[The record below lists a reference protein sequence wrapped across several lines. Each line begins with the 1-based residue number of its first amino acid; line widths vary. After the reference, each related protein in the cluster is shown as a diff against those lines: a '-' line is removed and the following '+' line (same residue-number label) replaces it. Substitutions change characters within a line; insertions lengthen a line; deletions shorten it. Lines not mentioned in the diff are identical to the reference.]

1 MKILIVDDLK
11 INLDL
16 LQAVLERSGYE
27 VTSARNGIEALER
40 LKKDSIDMIISDV
53 LMPKMD
59 GFALCRECK
68 RHDALRKIPFIFYSG
83 TYTREEDRKLALG
96 LGAERFIAKPMEI
109 KPLMEIIE
117 DVFKDYNKDLPDSS
131 EIPAQKADLAFFK
144 EHNERLIEKLSR
156 KMYQLE
162 ESERALQER
171 TYDLNKRV
179 KELNCLYGISKLVE
193 KPGISLGEIAQGVV
207 DLIPS
212 AWQRPDI
219 ICARA
224 FLDGQEFRTE
234 NFRETPW
241 NQVCNIIAFGDR
253 VGGLEV
259 YYLEEKPERGE
270 RPFLKEDQDFIIDI
284 TKQLGR
290 ITERI
295 HAEKT
300 FKAAHENLKL
310 SFKRRAE
317 ALQESE
323 EKFRTVADFA
333 HDWEGWIGPERNHLY
348 VSPSCEWITGY
359 GPEEFLI
366 NPDLHSEIV
375 HPEDQKAIVEH
386 HNEKFTDEGTYHHEF
401 RITNKRGEVRWIEH
415 VCYHIQNEDGRWL
428 GRRYSNR
435 DITKRKTAER
445 SLSESEARYRTFA
458 ENLPGI
464 VYRISIR
471 DNRMHFLND
480 MLPVMTGF
488 KEAELE
494 KGGTCSIGPFISA
507 EDRDKVTSTV
517 RTAVEDKM
525 PFDVDYRFI
534 HKSGDIKWFREIGR
548 PIFETD
554 GEPLYIDGIVFDI
567 TGRKQMEEE
576 KAQLQEQLRQAQR
589 MEAMGTLAG
598 GIAHEFN
605 NILWIISANAEFA
618 LNILP
623 EGNKVRKNLQRIE
636 KSCFRAS
643 DLVKQILS
651 FSRQEKQAPRPSDI
665 RPIVKETLK
674 FIRSSLPTTIEIKLE
689 IPSQL
694 GMVRVDPTQIHQ
706 VITNLCTNAFDAMRK
721 EGGELEVS
729 LADTELEQDT
739 LPLPL
744 GLAPGRYVR
753 MRVKDT
759 GLGMDQVVMKR
770 IFEPFFTT
778 KPVGKGTGMGLSVVH
793 GIVQSYHG
801 GITVDSEPGK
811 GAVFDVFL
819 PVIED
824 KPKIEVRTT
833 KSVPTGKERILFVD
847 DEVEIVESAREI
859 LEDLGYQVESENS
872 PVEALRMFREQPDRF
887 SLVITDMT
895 MPRMTGEM
903 LARELLLIRSD
914 IPIIMC
920 TGYGEL
926 ITGERAK
933 EAGIKEIIMK
943 PARISNIAEAIR
955 RVLDEK

>member
-16 LQAVLERSGYE
+16 LQAVLERSGYK
-27 VTSARNGIEALER
+27 VTSARNGIEALEK

-53 LMPKMD
+53 LMTKMD

-68 RHDALRKIPFIFYSG
+68 RHDALKEIPFIFYSG
-83 TYTREEDRKLALG
+83 TYTREEDKKLALG
-96 LGAERFIAKPMEI
+96 LGAERFITKPMEI

-144 EHNERLIEKLSR
+144 EHNDRLIEKLDR
-156 KMYQLE
+156 KACQLE
-162 ESERALQER
+162 ESERALKKR
-171 TYDLNKRV
+171 NSDLNRRL

-207 DLIPS
+207 DLILS
-212 AWQRPDI
+212 AWQHPDI
-219 ICARA
+219 TCARA
-224 FLDGQEFRTE
+224 SLEGQEFRTK

-241 NQVCNIIAFGDR
+241 KQTCDIIAINDR
-253 VGGLEV
+253 VGVLEA
-259 YYLEEKPERGE
+259 YYPGKRSERDEG
-270 RPFLKEDQDFIIDI
+270 PFLKEERDFIIAI
-284 TKQLGR
+284 AEELGR
-290 ITERI
+290 ITARI
-295 HAEKT
+295 HAEEA
-300 FKAAHENLKL
+300 FQEAHEKL
-310 SFKRRAE
+310 ELRIKKRTE
-317 ALQESE
+317 ALRESE
-323 EKFRTVADFA
+323 EKFRTVADFTYG
-333 HDWEGWIGPERNHLY
+333 WEGWVGPERNHLY
-348 VSPSCEWITGY
+348 VSPSCERITGY
-359 GPEEFLI
+359 GPEEFLV
-366 NPDLHSEIV
+366 NSHLFDNIV
-375 HPEDQKAIVEH
+375 HPEDQKAILEH
-386 HNEKFTDEGTYHHEF
+386 YNEKFTDEGTYHHEF

-415 VCYHIQNEDGRWL
+415 VCQYIENEDGRWL

-471 DNRMHFLND
+471 DNRVHFLND

-494 KGGTCSIGPFISA
+494 KGGTCSIGPFILA

-517 RTAVEDKM
+517 RTAVEDKTA
-525 PFDVDYRFI
+525 FDVDYRFI
-534 HKSGDIKWFREIGR
+534 HKNSDIKWCREIGR
-548 PIFETD
+548 AILGTD
-554 GEPLYIDGIVFDI
+554 GKPLYIDGIIFDI
-567 TGRKQMEEE
+567 TERKQMEEE
-576 KAQLQEQLRQAQR
+576 KAQIEEQLRQAQR

-651 FSRQEKQAPRPSDI
+651 FSRQEKQTPRPSDI
-665 RPIVKETLK
+665 RAIVKETLK
-674 FIRSSLPTTIEIKLE
+674 FMRSSLPTTIEIKVE

-694 GMVRVDPTQIHQ
+694 GLVRVDPTQIHQ
-706 VITNLCTNAFDAMRK
+706 VVTNLCANAFDAMRK

-729 LADTELEQDT
+729 LTDTELEQGA
-739 LPLPL
+739 LSLPL

-759 GLGMDQVVMKR
+759 GHGMDQVVMNR

-833 KSVPTGKERILFVD
+833 KSVPTGEERILFVD

-895 MPRMTGEM
+895 MPRMTGER
-903 LARELLLIRSD
+903 LARELLRIRSD

-926 ITGERAK
+926 INGERAK

-955 RVLDEK
+955 RALDKK

>member
-53 LMPKMD
+53 SMPKMD

-68 RHDALRKIPFIFYSG
+68 MDDALRKIPFIFHSG
-83 TYTREEDRKLALG
+83 TYTREEDKKLALG
-96 LGAERFIAKPMEI
+96 LGAERFITKPIEI
-109 KPLMEIIE
+109 KPFMEIIE
-117 DVFKDYNKDLPDSS
+117 DVFKDYNKGLPDPS
-131 EIPAQKADLAFFK
+131 EIPAEKADFALFK
-144 EHNERLIEKLSR
+144 EHNDRLIEKLDR
-156 KMYQLE
+156 KVCQLE
-162 ESERALQER
+162 ESERALQKR
-171 TYDLNKRV
+171 TYGLNKRL

-193 KPGISLGEIAQGVV
+193 KPGISFGEIAQGVV

-212 AWQRPDI
+212 AWHHPDI
-219 ICARA
+219 TCARA
-224 FLDGQEFRTE
+224 SLEGQEFRTE
-234 NFRETPW
+234 DFRETPW
-241 NQVCNIIAFGDR
+241 KQACDIIAINDR
-253 VGGLEV
+253 VGALEV
-259 YYLEEKPERGE
+259 YYLGKRSERDEGL
-270 RPFLKEDQDFIIDI
+270 FLKEERDLIIAI
-284 TKQLGR
+284 AGELGR
-290 ITERI
+290 ITARI
-295 HAEKT
+295 HAEEA
-300 FKAAHENLKL
+300 FQEAHEKLEL
-310 SFKRRAE
+310 SFKRRSE
-317 ALQESE
+317 ALQ
-323 EKFRTVADFA
+323 
-333 HDWEGWIGPERNHLY
+333 
-348 VSPSCEWITGY
+348 
-359 GPEEFLI
+359 
-366 NPDLHSEIV
+366 
-375 HPEDQKAIVEH
+375 
-386 HNEKFTDEGTYHHEF
+386 
-401 RITNKRGEVRWIEH
+401 
-415 VCYHIQNEDGRWL
+415 
-428 GRRYSNR
+428 
-435 DITKRKTAER
+435 
-445 SLSESEARYRTFA
+445 ESEARYRTFA

-471 DNRMHFLND
+471 ENRVHFLND

-494 KGGTCSIGPFISA
+494 KGDTCSIGPFILA
-507 EDRDKVTSTV
+507 EDRDKVTSTI
-517 RTAVEDKM
+517 RTAVEDKTS
-525 PFDVDYRFI
+525 FDVDYRFI
-534 HKSGDIKWFREIGR
+534 HKNGDIKWCREIGR
-548 PIFETD
+548 AILGTD
-554 GEPLYIDGIVFDI
+554 GKPLYIDGIIFDI

-576 KAQLQEQLRQAQR
+576 KAELEEQLRQAQR

-623 EGNKVRKNLQRIE
+623 EGNKVCKNLQRIE
-636 KSCFRAS
+636 KACFRAS

-665 RPIVKETLK
+665 RPVVKETLK

-706 VITNLCTNAFDAMRK
+706 VITNLCANAFDAMRK

-729 LADTELEQDT
+729 LADTELEQNT

-801 GITVDSEPGK
+801 DITVDSEPGK

-833 KSVPTGKERILFVD
+833 KSVPTGEERILFVD

-895 MPRMTGEM
+895 MPRMTGER
-903 LARELLLIRSD
+903 LARELLRIRSD

-926 ITGERAK
+926 INGERAK

-943 PARISNIAEAIR
+943 PARISNVAEAIR
-955 RVLDEK
+955 RVLDKK

>member
-53 LMPKMD
+53 SMPKMD

-68 RHDALRKIPFIFYSG
+68 MDDALRKIPFIFHSG
-83 TYTREEDRKLALG
+83 TYTREEDKKLALG
-96 LGAERFIAKPMEI
+96 LGAERFITKPIEI
-109 KPLMEIIE
+109 KPFMEIIE
-117 DVFKDYNKDLPDSS
+117 DVFKDYNKGLPDPS
-131 EIPAQKADLAFFK
+131 EIPAEKADFALFK
-144 EHNERLIEKLSR
+144 EHNDRLIEKLDR
-156 KMYQLE
+156 KVCQLE
-162 ESERALQER
+162 ESERALQKR
-171 TYDLNKRV
+171 TYGLNKRL

-193 KPGISLGEIAQGVV
+193 KPGISFGEIAQGVV
-207 DLIPS
+207 DLIPP
-212 AWQRPDI
+212 ALEYPEI

-234 NFRETPW
+234 DFRETPW
-241 NQVCNIIAFGDR
+241 KQACDIIAINDR
-253 VGGLEV
+253 VGALEV
-259 YYLEEKPERGE
+259 YYLGKRSERDEGL
-270 RPFLKEDQDFIIDI
+270 FLKEERDLIIAI
-284 TKQLGR
+284 AGELGR
-290 ITERI
+290 ITARI
-295 HAEKT
+295 HAEEA
-300 FKAAHENLKL
+300 FQEAHEKLEL
-310 SFKRRAE
+310 SFKRRSE
-317 ALQESE
+317 ALQ
-323 EKFRTVADFA
+323 
-333 HDWEGWIGPERNHLY
+333 
-348 VSPSCEWITGY
+348 
-359 GPEEFLI
+359 
-366 NPDLHSEIV
+366 
-375 HPEDQKAIVEH
+375 
-386 HNEKFTDEGTYHHEF
+386 
-401 RITNKRGEVRWIEH
+401 
-415 VCYHIQNEDGRWL
+415 
-428 GRRYSNR
+428 
-435 DITKRKTAER
+435 
-445 SLSESEARYRTFA
+445 ESEARYRTFA

-471 DNRMHFLND
+471 ENRVHFLND

-494 KGGTCSIGPFISA
+494 KGDTCSIGPFILA
-507 EDRDKVTSTV
+507 EDRDKVTSTI
-517 RTAVEDKM
+517 RTAVEDKTS
-525 PFDVDYRFI
+525 FDVDYRFI
-534 HKSGDIKWFREIGR
+534 HKNGDIKWCREIGR
-548 PIFETD
+548 AILGTD
-554 GEPLYIDGIVFDI
+554 GKPLYIDGIIFDI

-576 KAQLQEQLRQAQR
+576 KAELEEQLRQAQR

-623 EGNKVRKNLQRIE
+623 EGNKVCKNLQRIE
-636 KSCFRAS
+636 KACFRAS

-665 RPIVKETLK
+665 RPVVKETLK

-706 VITNLCTNAFDAMRK
+706 VITNLCANAFDAMRK

-729 LADTELEQDT
+729 LADTELEQNT

-801 GITVDSEPGK
+801 DITVDSEPGK

-833 KSVPTGKERILFVD
+833 KSVPTGEERILFVD

-895 MPRMTGEM
+895 MPRMTGER
-903 LARELLLIRSD
+903 LARELLRIRSD

-926 ITGERAK
+926 INGERAK

-943 PARISNIAEAIR
+943 PARISNVAEAIR
-955 RVLDEK
+955 RVLDKK

>member
-16 LQAVLERSGYE
+16 LQALLERSGYE
-27 VTSARNGIEALER
+27 VTSARNGIEALEK
-40 LKKDSIDMIISDV
+40 LKKDSVDMIISDV

-83 TYTREEDRKLALG
+83 TYTREEDKKLALG

-117 DVFKDYNKDLPDSS
+117 DVFKDYNKGQSDSS
-131 EIPAQKADLAFFK
+131 EIPAEMDDIDFLK

-162 ESERALQER
+162 ESERALQKR

-193 KPGISLGEIAQGVV
+193 KPGISFGEIAQGVV
-207 DLIPS
+207 DLIPP

-224 FLDGQEFRTE
+224 FLEGQEFRTK

-241 NQVCNIIAFGDR
+241 KQACDIIAINDR
-253 VGGLEV
+253 VGVLEV

-290 ITERI
+290 ITARI
-295 HAEKT
+295 HAEEA
-300 FKAAHENLKL
+300 FQEAHEKLKL
-310 SFKRRAE
+310 SFKRRTE
-317 ALQESE
+317 ALQ
-323 EKFRTVADFA
+323 
-333 HDWEGWIGPERNHLY
+333 
-348 VSPSCEWITGY
+348 
-359 GPEEFLI
+359 
-366 NPDLHSEIV
+366 
-375 HPEDQKAIVEH
+375 
-386 HNEKFTDEGTYHHEF
+386 
-401 RITNKRGEVRWIEH
+401 
-415 VCYHIQNEDGRWL
+415 
-428 GRRYSNR
+428 
-435 DITKRKTAER
+435 
-445 SLSESEARYRTFA
+445 ESEARYRTFA

-471 DNRMHFLND
+471 ENRIHFLND

-494 KGGTCSIGPFISA
+494 KGDICSIGPFILA
-507 EDRDKVTSTV
+507 EDRDWVTSTI
-517 RTAVEDKM
+517 RTAVEDKTS
-525 PFDVDYRFI
+525 FDVDYRFI
-534 HKSGDIKWFREIGR
+534 HKNGDIKWCREIGR
-548 PIFETD
+548 PILGTD
-554 GEPLYIDGIVFDI
+554 GKPLYIDGIIFDI
-567 TGRKQMEEE
+567 TERKQMEEE
-576 KAQLQEQLRQAQR
+576 KAQIEEQLRQAQR

-623 EGNKVRKNLQRIE
+623 EGDKVRKNLQRIE

-651 FSRQEKQAPRPSDI
+651 FSRQEKQTPRPSDI
-665 RPIVKETLK
+665 RAIVKETLK
-674 FIRSSLPTTIEIKLE
+674 FMRSSLPTTIEIKVE

-694 GMVRVDPTQIHQ
+694 GLVRVDPTQIHQ
-706 VITNLCTNAFDAMRK
+706 VVTNLCANAFDAMRK
-721 EGGELEVS
+721 EGGGLEVS
-729 LADTELEQDT
+729 LADTELEQGA
-739 LPLPL
+739 LSLPL

-759 GLGMDQVVMKR
+759 GHGMDQVVMNR

-824 KPKIEVRTT
+824 KPKVEVRTT
-833 KSVPTGKERILFVD
+833 KSVPTGEERILFVD

-872 PVEALRMFREQPDRF
+872 PEEALRMFREQPDRF

-895 MPRMTGEM
+895 MPRMTGEK
-903 LARELLLIRSD
+903 LARELLRIRSD

-926 ITGERAK
+926 ITGERSK

-943 PARISNIAEAIR
+943 PASIRNLAEAIR
-955 RVLDEK
+955 RALDEK

>member
-53 LMPKMD
+53 SMPKMD

-68 RHDALRKIPFIFYSG
+68 MDDALRKIPFIFHSG
-83 TYTREEDRKLALG
+83 TYTREEDKKLALG
-96 LGAERFIAKPMEI
+96 LGAERFITKPIEI
-109 KPLMEIIE
+109 KPFMEIIE
-117 DVFKDYNKDLPDSS
+117 DVFKDYNKGLPDPS
-131 EIPAQKADLAFFK
+131 EIPAEKADFALFK
-144 EHNERLIEKLSR
+144 EHNDRLIEKLDR
-156 KMYQLE
+156 KVCQLE
-162 ESERALQER
+162 ESERALQKR
-171 TYDLNKRV
+171 TYGLNKRL

-193 KPGISLGEIAQGVV
+193 KPGISFGEIAQGVV
-207 DLIPS
+207 DLIPP
-212 AWQRPDI
+212 ALEYPEI

-234 NFRETPW
+234 DFRETPW
-241 NQVCNIIAFGDR
+241 KQACDIIAINDR
-253 VGGLEV
+253 VGALEV
-259 YYLEEKPERGE
+259 YYLGKRSERDEGL
-270 RPFLKEDQDFIIDI
+270 FLKEERDLIIAI
-284 TKQLGR
+284 AGELGR
-290 ITERI
+290 ITARI
-295 HAEKT
+295 HAEEA
-300 FKAAHENLKL
+300 FQEAHEKLEL
-310 SFKRRAE
+310 SFKRRSE
-317 ALQESE
+317 ALQ
-323 EKFRTVADFA
+323 
-333 HDWEGWIGPERNHLY
+333 
-348 VSPSCEWITGY
+348 
-359 GPEEFLI
+359 
-366 NPDLHSEIV
+366 
-375 HPEDQKAIVEH
+375 
-386 HNEKFTDEGTYHHEF
+386 
-401 RITNKRGEVRWIEH
+401 
-415 VCYHIQNEDGRWL
+415 
-428 GRRYSNR
+428 
-435 DITKRKTAER
+435 
-445 SLSESEARYRTFA
+445 ESEARYRTFA

-471 DNRMHFLND
+471 ENRVHFLND

-488 KEAELE
+488 KEAEFE
-494 KGGTCSIGPFISA
+494 KGDTCSIGPFILA
-507 EDRDKVTSTV
+507 EDRDKVTSTI
-517 RTAVEDKM
+517 RTAVEDKTS
-525 PFDVDYRFI
+525 FDVDYRFI
-534 HKSGDIKWFREIGR
+534 HKNGDIKWCREIGR
-548 PIFETD
+548 AILGTD
-554 GEPLYIDGIVFDI
+554 GKPLYIDGIIFDI

-576 KAQLQEQLRQAQR
+576 KAELEEQLRQAQR

-623 EGNKVRKNLQRIE
+623 EGNKVCKNLQRIE
-636 KSCFRAS
+636 KACFRAS

-665 RPIVKETLK
+665 RPVVKETLK

-706 VITNLCTNAFDAMRK
+706 VITNLCANAFDAMRK

-729 LADTELEQDT
+729 LADTELEQNT

-801 GITVDSEPGK
+801 DITVDSEPGK

-833 KSVPTGKERILFVD
+833 KSVPTGEERILFVD

-895 MPRMTGEM
+895 MPRMTGER
-903 LARELLLIRSD
+903 LARELLRIRSD

-926 ITGERAK
+926 INGERAK

-943 PARISNIAEAIR
+943 PARISNVAEAIR
-955 RVLDEK
+955 RVLDKK

>member
-16 LQAVLERSGYE
+16 LQAVLERSGYK
-27 VTSARNGIEALER
+27 VTSARNGIEALEK

-53 LMPKMD
+53 LMTKMD

-68 RHDALRKIPFIFYSG
+68 RHDALKKIPFIFYSG
-83 TYTREEDRKLALG
+83 TYTREEDKKLALG
-96 LGAERFIAKPMEI
+96 LGAERFITKPMEI

-144 EHNERLIEKLSR
+144 EHNDRLIEKLDR
-156 KMYQLE
+156 KACQLE
-162 ESERALQER
+162 ESERALKKR
-171 TYDLNKRV
+171 TYDLNRRL

-207 DLIPS
+207 DLIPP

-224 FLDGQEFRTE
+224 SLEGQEFRTK

-241 NQVCNIIAFGDR
+241 KQTCDIIAINDR
-253 VGGLEV
+253 VGVLEV
-259 YYLEEKPERGE
+259 YYSGKRSERDEG
-270 RPFLKEDQDFIIDI
+270 PFLKEERDFIIAI
-284 TKQLGR
+284 AEELGR
-290 ITERI
+290 ITARI
-295 HAEKT
+295 HAEEA
-300 FKAAHENLKL
+300 FQEAHEKLEL
-310 SFKRRAE
+310 SFKRRSE
-317 ALQESE
+317 ALQ
-323 EKFRTVADFA
+323 
-333 HDWEGWIGPERNHLY
+333 
-348 VSPSCEWITGY
+348 
-359 GPEEFLI
+359 
-366 NPDLHSEIV
+366 
-375 HPEDQKAIVEH
+375 
-386 HNEKFTDEGTYHHEF
+386 
-401 RITNKRGEVRWIEH
+401 
-415 VCYHIQNEDGRWL
+415 
-428 GRRYSNR
+428 
-435 DITKRKTAER
+435 
-445 SLSESEARYRTFA
+445 ESEARYRTFA

-471 DNRMHFLND
+471 DNRVHFLND

-494 KGGTCSIGPFISA
+494 KGGTCSIGPFILA

-517 RTAVEDKM
+517 RTAVEDKTA
-525 PFDVDYRFI
+525 FDVDYRFI
-534 HKSGDIKWFREIGR
+534 HKNSDIKWCREIGR
-548 PIFETD
+548 AILGTD
-554 GEPLYIDGIVFDI
+554 GKPLYIDGIIFDI
-567 TGRKQMEEE
+567 TERKQMEEE
-576 KAQLQEQLRQAQR
+576 KAQIEEQLRQAQR

-651 FSRQEKQAPRPSDI
+651 FSRQEKQTPRPSDI
-665 RPIVKETLK
+665 RAIVKETLK
-674 FIRSSLPTTIEIKLE
+674 FMRSSLPTTIEIKVE

-694 GMVRVDPTQIHQ
+694 GLVRVDPTQIHQ
-706 VITNLCTNAFDAMRK
+706 VVTNLCANAFDAMRK

-729 LADTELEQDT
+729 LTDTELEQGA
-739 LPLPL
+739 LSLPL

-759 GLGMDQVVMKR
+759 GHGMDQVVMNR

-833 KSVPTGKERILFVD
+833 KSVPTGEERILFVD

-895 MPRMTGEM
+895 MPRMTGER
-903 LARELLLIRSD
+903 LARELLRIRSD

-926 ITGERAK
+926 INGERAK

-943 PARISNIAEAIR
+943 PASIRNLAEAIR
-955 RVLDEK
+955 RALDEK